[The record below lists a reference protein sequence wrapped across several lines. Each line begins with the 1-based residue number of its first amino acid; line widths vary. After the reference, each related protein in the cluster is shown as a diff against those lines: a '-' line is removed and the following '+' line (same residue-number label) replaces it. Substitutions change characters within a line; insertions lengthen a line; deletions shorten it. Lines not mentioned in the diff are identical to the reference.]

1 VIPASSRPWRAAD
14 LAAALG
20 ASYRGPEG
28 VVVVR
33 AADLEGAGPDDLA
46 ALYDLKYAGRARGSR
61 AGALIVPDAAAGELP
76 GRALLVVGA
85 PKAAFARAIALLH
98 PQVRPAPGVHPTA
111 VVGHEV
117 ALGAEVSIGPH
128 AVIGDRCR
136 LGDRVLVGA
145 GSVLLD
151 EVELGD
157 DVTLHPR
164 VVIYPRTVI
173 GARTTLLAGAV
184 VGAPGFG
191 HAFDEAG
198 RALRVPHLG
207 RTVIGEDCEVGANAT
222 IDRATFGETRLGDR
236 ARLDNLV
243 QIAHNVEVGPDS
255 MLAAQSGV
263 AGSSRLGRGVLMGG
277 QSGVADHRVVGDRTI
292 VAAKT
297 AVLSDLEGGQVV
309 AGIPALPMKRWRRMV
324 AIQARL
330 PELWRRVMGGA
341 GPTEGDRE

>member
-1 VIPASSRPWRAAD
+1 MIPSSSRPWRAAD
-14 LAAALG
+14 LAEALG
-20 ASYRGPEG
+20 ATYRGPEE
-28 VVVVR
+28 VRIVR
-33 AADLEGAGPDDLA
+33 AADLEGAGPDDLV
-46 ALYDLKYAGRARGSR
+46 ALYDRKYAGRARDSR
-61 AGALIVPDAAAGELP
+61 AGALIVPEEAAADLP
-76 GRALLVVGA
+76 GRALLVVKA

-98 PQVRPAPGVHPTA
+98 PPVRPPAGVHPTA
-111 VVGHEV
+111 VVG
-117 ALGAEVSIGPH
+117 AEVTLGSEVSVGPC

-151 EVELGD
+151 GVELGD

-164 VVIYPRTVI
+164 VVIYPRTVV

-184 VGAPGFG
+184 IGAPGFG

-207 RTVIGEDCEVGANAT
+207 RVVIGEDCEVGANAT

-243 QIAHNVEVGPDS
+243 QIAHNVEIGPDS
-255 MLAAQSGV
+255 MIAAQSGV

-292 VAAKT
+292 VAAKS
-297 AVLSDLEGGQVV
+297 AVLSDLAGGEVV
-309 AGIPALPMKRWRRMV
+309 AGIPAQPMKRWRRMV

-341 GPTEGDRE
+341 GPPEGDQE

>member
-1 VIPASSRPWRAAD
+1 MIPHSSRSWRATE

-20 ASYRGPEG
+20 ADYRGPEG
-28 VVVVR
+28 VVVAC
-33 AADLEGAGPDDLA
+33 AADLEGAGPDALA
-46 ALYDLKYAGRARGSR
+46 ALYDPRFAARARASR
-61 AGALIVPDAAAGELP
+61 AGALLVPEAAAGELA
-76 GRALLVVGA
+76 GRALLVAKA
-85 PKAAFARAIALLH
+85 PKAAFARAIGLLH
-98 PQVRPAPGVHPTA
+98 PQPRPAPGVHPSA
-111 VVGHEV
+111 VVGREV
-117 ALGAEVSIGPH
+117 ALGAGVTIGPH

-184 VGAPGFG
+184 VGSPGFG

-207 RTVIGEDCEVGANAT
+207 RAVIGEDCEIGANAT
-222 IDRATFGETRLGDR
+222 IDRATFGETRLHDR

-255 MLAAQSGV
+255 MLAAQSGI

-277 QSGVADHRVVGDRTI
+277 QSGIADHRVVGDRAI
-292 VAAKT
+292 VAAKS
-297 AVLSDLEGGQVV
+297 AVLSDLEGGQMV
-309 AGIPALPMKRWRRMV
+309 AGIPAQPIRRWRRMV

-341 GPTEGDRE
+341 GPAEGDRE